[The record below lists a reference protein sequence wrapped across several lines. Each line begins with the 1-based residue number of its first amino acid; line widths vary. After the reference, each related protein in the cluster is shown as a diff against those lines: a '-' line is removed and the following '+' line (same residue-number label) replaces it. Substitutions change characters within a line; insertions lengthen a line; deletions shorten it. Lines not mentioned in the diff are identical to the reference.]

1 MRFDEDLCVCRKACC
16 CVKLISEVDV
26 ELQYRE
32 IHCKGAILEAAINVC
47 D

>member
-1 MRFDEDLCVCRKACC
+1 MRFDEDLSVCRKACC
-16 CVKLISEVDV
+16 CVKYICKVDV

-32 IHCKGAILEAAINVC
+32 ILCKETILEAAINVC